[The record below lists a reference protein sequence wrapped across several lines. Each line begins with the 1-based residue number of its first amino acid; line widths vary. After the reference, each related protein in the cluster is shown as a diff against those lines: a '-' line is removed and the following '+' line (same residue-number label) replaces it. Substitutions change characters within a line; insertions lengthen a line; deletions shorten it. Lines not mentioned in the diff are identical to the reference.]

1 MSPRHSA
8 LDTTFDINSPHNN
21 LKNFTVASAVAR
33 GELSLSLSS
42 MLGCDY
48 IFVSYQDLRNQG
60 MHPLLQPQNA
70 GRTIRE
76 LLDLLDT
83 PPHQSMVIAVEQ
95 TLDADTLFT
104 RYDYIWENRQVAK
117 VSLTAVTHSE
127 QVDFMRMMF
136 ECSTAC

>member
-1 MSPRHSA
+1 MSTRHSA
-8 LDTTFDINSPHNN
+8 LDTIPDINSPQSS
-21 LKNFTVASAVAR
+21 LKNFSVASAIAR

-70 GRTIRE
+70 SRTIRE
-76 LLDLLDT
+76 LLDLLDA

-95 TLDADTLFT
+95 ALDAEILFT
-104 RYDYIWENRQVAK
+104 RYDYAWENRQVAK
-117 VSLTAVTHSE
+117 VSMTVVNHSE
-127 QVDFMRMMF
+127 QIEFMQMMF
-136 ECSTAC
+136 DCSTAC